1 MTADRSES
9 ASRYFD
15 FRLAIGIPLGLM
27 ALLLL
32 LDPSG
37 VDFALAELFYE
48 PGQGF
53 IVVTASGWKTYLLLL
68 TEN

>member
-48 PGQGF
+48 PPA
-53 IVVTASGWKTYLLLL
+53 ASG
-68 TEN
+68 